1 MFPSAYLSEE
11 PVRKLIFCLFS
22 PQIEL
27 DLHKKHVIN
36 SWETQTEEKK
46 QVWCDWEQSHVL
58 WRETVSVSLDLFLVF
73 NVNDTSPG
81 TGCFSLS
88 VTHVK
93 TQCCS
98 YTYQNPIISGDRI
111 TPGDQG

>member
-46 QVWCDWEQSHVL
+46 QVWYDWEQSHVL

-73 NVNDTSPG
+73 NVNDLGGCCCLGVCRLSTS
-81 TGCFSLS
+81 SQVIYSERL
-88 VTHVK
+88 
-93 TQCCS
+93 
-98 YTYQNPIISGDRI
+98 I
-111 TPGDQG
+111 